1 MEISFLDGL
10 DAITAL
16 GVTPLSAKFLQLH
29 GDYVHSRQQPDGGFP
44 ARHGTSDIYYTDFA
58 LRTLKICG
66 DVRTVE
72 GARGFCQQSFGID
85 IVTAFC
91 QMNCARML
99 GDSIP
104 DLSAI
109 IDRQRIAGGGYAR
122 LGNTQVSAYE
132 TFLAV
137 LCYEIIGAKVPCAVD
152 IPGAVKRLHCVDGG
166 YSELSGAGVGQTNAT
181 AAATAALLRCGVAD
195 TNSTKFLLNMQ
206 AADGGLM
213 AHAGVGEGDLLSTY
227 TGVLTL
233 FNLDALGKLDLP
245 AVGKFVR
252 ELALPA
258 GGFRSSLRDS
268 EADIEYTYY
277 GIGTLAILRAYLM
290 AVA

>member
-16 GVTPLSAKFLQLH
+16 GVIPLSAKFLQLH
-29 GDYVHSRQQPDGGFP
+29 GGYVRSRQQPDGGFP
-44 ARHGTSDIYYTDFA
+44 ARHGASDIYYTDFA
-58 LRTLKICG
+58 VRTLKICG

-72 GARGFCQQSFGID
+72 SARGFCQQSSAVD

-91 QMNCARML
+91 KMNCARML

-104 DLSAI
+104 DLSPI
-109 IDRQRIAGGGYAR
+109 IARQRMAGGGYAR
-122 LGNTQVSAYE
+122 SGDTQVSAYE

-137 LCYEIIGAKVPCAVD
+137 LCYEILGVKVSCEVD
-152 IPGAVKRLHCVDGG
+152 IPSAMERLLCVDGG
-166 YSELSGAGVGQTNAT
+166 YSELPGAGVGQTNAT
-181 AAATAALLRCGVAD
+181 AAAVAALLRCGVVD
-195 TNSTKFLLNMQ
+195 TDATKFLLSMQ
-206 AADGGLM
+206 AADGGLT

-227 TGVLTL
+227 TGILTL
-233 FNLDALGKLDLP
+233 FNLDALGQLDLP

-258 GGFRSSLRDS
+258 GGFRSCLRDS